1 MHKKYRILSIDGGGV
16 RGIIPARILQ
26 EIEEKAGKPI
36 YQLFDMIVG
45 TSTGALIALH
55 LTFPTDVLC
64 FSKSGNEDNV
74 QSAEATVGLYRLLSK
89 EIFHSSILH
98 NLMSGFNLW
107 GPKYDRTSY
116 DNLLGSMFKNTLF
129 KDTKCKVVIPS
140 YDLMRNKR
148 IICKSWENFQ
158 GASIKEIAGGATAAP
173 TYFSPISLASY
184 SEILTENVFYFYS
197 LVDGGIWSNN
207 PETIGVSNVFYSYSL
222 VDGGIWCNNPETI
235 GVSEAIT
242 LNPELTKDDIY
253 ILSIGTGS
261 IPLTSDASQLQN
273 AGLLGWLKSGLIN
286 MMMETESEWTAT
298 AIKEIYPNMVRIEP
312 YLPSTLGTFDDASD
326 ENLAGLLQIAE
337 KYIENNP
344 EQIKGIVESL
354 NLA

>member
-1 MHKKYRILSIDGGGV
+1 MTKKYRILSIDGGGV

-45 TSTGALIALH
+45 TSTGALIALA
-55 LTFPTDVLC
+55 LTRPKCKIYDPLNADEAIAMVPFSAQDVSELYQNHAC
-64 FSKSGNEDNV
+64 HIFYKSIIHD
-74 QSAEATVGLYRLLSK
+74 LKY
-89 EIFHSSILH
+89 
-98 NLMSGFNLW
+98 GFNLW
-107 GPKYDRTSY
+107 GPKYDRDSY
-116 DNLLGSMFKNTLF
+116 DLLLKMIFNFSLF
-129 KDTKCKVVIPS
+129 KDTKCKVVIPC
-140 YDLMRNKR
+140 YDLIRDKR

-158 GASIKEIAGGATAAP
+158 TASIKEIAGGATAAP

-184 SEILTENVFYFYS
+184 SEVLTENVFYFYS
-197 LVDGGIWSNN
+197 LI
-207 PETIGVSNVFYSYSL
+207 
-222 VDGGIWCNNPETI
+222 DGGIWCNNPETI

-253 ILSIGTGS
+253 ILSIGTGAVQ
-261 IPLTSDASQLQN
+261 LTTDASQLQN

-326 ENLAGLLQIAE
+326 ENLAGLLQISE